1 MFHKHFLSIL
11 NGLDV
16 IRLFLFGWDFPT
28 GGENLGVFEE
38 NDPKKDK
45 ISKNTCLEGTSLRQN
60 TSFKLLCVKIG
71 SRVWAVR
78 VAKNK
83 KNKNNNNKSHTTP
96 KYHYHVGAPPL
107 IWSQPNLARL
117 VNPEK

>member
-1 MFHKHFLSIL
+1 MFNWHFLSIL

-28 GGENLGVFEE
+28 GGESFGVLGQ
-38 NDPKKDK
+38 NDPQKIK

-60 TSFKLLCVKIG
+60 AFFKLLCVEIG

-83 KNKNNNNKSHTTP
+83 KTKKNKKKSH
-96 KYHYHVGAPPL
+96 
-107 IWSQPNLARL
+107 
-117 VNPEK
+117 NP

>member
-1 MFHKHFLSIL
+1 MFNWHFLSIL

-28 GGENLGVFEE
+28 GGEILGVFEE
-38 NDPKKDK
+38 NDPQTDK
-45 ISKNTCLEGTSLRQN
+45 ISKNTCLKSTSLRQN
-60 TSFKLLCVKIG
+60 ASFKLLCVKIG

-83 KNKNNNNKSHTTP
+83 KTKNK
-96 KYHYHVGAPPL
+96 
-107 IWSQPNLARL
+107 
-117 VNPEK
+117 

>member
-1 MFHKHFLSIL
+1 MFNWHFLSIL

-28 GGENLGVFEE
+28 GGEILGVFGQ
-38 NDPKKDK
+38 NDPQKYE
-45 ISKNTCLEGTSLRQN
+45 ISKNICLEGTFLRQN
-60 TSFKLLCVKIG
+60 ASFKLLCVKIG

-83 KNKNNNNKSHTTP
+83 KTKTK
-96 KYHYHVGAPPL
+96 
-107 IWSQPNLARL
+107 
-117 VNPEK
+117 